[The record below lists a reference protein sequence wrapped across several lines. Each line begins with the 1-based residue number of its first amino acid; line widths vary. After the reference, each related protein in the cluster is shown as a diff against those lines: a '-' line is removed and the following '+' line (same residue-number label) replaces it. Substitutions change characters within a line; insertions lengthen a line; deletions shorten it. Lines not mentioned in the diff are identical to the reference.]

1 MYINVCIYLCVYTYI
16 YIHHALCL
24 AMGSGGGSP
33 HISLFVMWDTLESFL
48 KSHHNICIIQFYVHQ
63 LNEHTKLTKHLERI
77 AFCAASELSYTDA
90 RISWLNKGDPPVHVW
105 FAAFFWY
112 VQHVRCNGKGHS
124 ISDRQDL
131 FVLGKSIVWNSQLLH
146 IPFKNLQELSVKK
159 LPYLSKW
166 SVNLSIKKI

>member
-1 MYINVCIYLCVYTYI
+1 MYI

-48 KSHHNICIIQFYVHQ
+48 KSHHNICIIQFYIHQ

-90 RISWLNKGDPPVHVW
+90 RISWLNKGDPPVHFW
-105 FAAFFWY
+105 FAAFL
-112 VQHVRCNGKGHS
+112 VRSAGQMQWERTFDFGQAGSLCAWQVYCLK
-124 ISDRQDL
+124 
-131 FVLGKSIVWNSQLLH
+131 FAAATLLH

-159 LPYLSKW
+159 LGYLSKW
-166 SVNLSIKKI
+166 SDNLNIKKI